1 MWHLYKQPGQ
11 KSLKN
16 NHPYKK
22 RHNRRRKLRIRRF
35 PFRLS
40 KVREKL
46 CIRPEKLR
54 IHRTFFYLN
63 SLQFLQAILADPDL
77 SKVPH
82 DVIIYGQDCGR
93 VGLPNWPMLTHQ
105 EVIDCIDSL
114 PPECTDDY
122 NRVQFSHIY

>member
-16 NHPYKK
+16 NHPYEK
-22 RHNRRRKLRIRRF
+22 RHNHRRKLCIRRF
-35 PFRLS
+35 PFHLS
-40 KVREKL
+40 KVR
-46 CIRPEKLR
+46 EKLR
-54 IHRTFFYLN
+54 IHRTFLYLN
-63 SLQFLQAILADPDL
+63 SFQFLQAILADPDL

>member
-1 MWHLYKQPGQ
+1 MWHLYKQPVQ

-22 RHNRRRKLRIRRF
+22 RHNHRRKLRIHRF

-46 CIRPEKLR
+46 CIRPEKLCIR
-54 IHRTFFYLN
+54 RTFFYLN
-63 SLQFLQAILADPDL
+63 SLQFLQAILGDPDL

-114 PPECTDDY
+114 PPECTEDY

>member
-1 MWHLYKQPGQ
+1 MWHLYKQPVQ

-16 NHPYKK
+16 NHPYEKW
-22 RHNRRRKLRIRRF
+22 HNRRRKLCIHRF
-35 PFRLS
+35 LFRLS

-46 CIRPEKLR
+46 CIRPEKLCIR
-54 IHRTFFYLN
+54 QTFFYLN
-63 SLQFLQAILADPDL
+63 SLQFLQAILGDPDL

-114 PPECTDDY
+114 PPECTGDY

>member
-1 MWHLYKQPGQ
+1 MWHLYKQPVQ

-22 RHNRRRKLRIRRF
+22 WHNRRRKLRIRRF

-40 KVREKL
+40 KVCEKL
-46 CIRPEKLR
+46 CIHPEKLC
-54 IHRTFFYLN
+54 ICRTFFYLN
-63 SLQFLQAILADPDL
+63 SLQFLQAILGDPDL

-93 VGLPNWPMLTHQ
+93 VGLPNWLMLTHQ

-114 PPECTDDY
+114 PPECTEDY

>member
-22 RHNRRRKLRIRRF
+22 WHNCRRKLHIRRF

-40 KVREKL
+40 KVHEKL
-46 CIRPEKLR
+46 RICPKKLR
-54 IHRTFFYLN
+54 IHRTFLYLN

-82 DVIIYGQDCGR
+82 DVIIYGN
-93 VGLPNWPMLTHQ
+93 GL
-105 EVIDCIDSL
+105 
-114 PPECTDDY
+114 
-122 NRVQFSHIY
+122 RRFK

>member
-1 MWHLYKQPGQ
+1 MWHLYKQPVQ

-16 NHPYKK
+16 NHPYEKW
-22 RHNRRRKLRIRRF
+22 HNRRRKLHICRF

-46 CIRPEKLR
+46 RICPKKLR
-54 IHRTFFYLN
+54 ICRTFFYLN
-63 SLQFLQAILADPDL
+63 SLQFLQAILGDPDL